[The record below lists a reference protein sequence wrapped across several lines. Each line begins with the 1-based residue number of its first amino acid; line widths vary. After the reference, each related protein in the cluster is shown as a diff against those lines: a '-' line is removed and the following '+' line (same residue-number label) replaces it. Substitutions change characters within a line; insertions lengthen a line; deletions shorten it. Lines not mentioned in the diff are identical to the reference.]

1 MPSPLALRLARLYGP
16 DGTRSGKWKLLLSG
30 RKPEQPH
37 RYLMDFGTNNCEL
50 YDLESDPAERWDLAY
65 LYPETVSELKA
76 EFDQFKA
83 TIKQR

>member
-1 MPSPLALRLARLYGP
+1 
-16 DGTRSGKWKLLLSG
+16 
-30 RKPEQPH
+30 
-37 RYLMDFGTNNCEL
+37 MDFGTNNYEL
-50 YDLESDPAERWDLAY
+50 YDLEADPAERWDLAY